1 MKIQTKFFGEIEIDT
16 NSIINFEHGIPGFE
30 DLKEYVLLGI
40 EDNENL
46 KCLQSIEEVH
56 VCLLMIS
63 PWMHFKDYEIQLS
76 DEEINEL
83 QINNEHDVAIYN
95 IINNNENKITANLL
109 APVVIN
115 VINNRA
121 KQIILS
127 ESKYNIR
134 QEIPCL

>member
-1 MKIQTKFFGEIEIDT
+1 MKIQTKFFGQIEIDT

-30 DLKEYVLLGI
+30 DLKEYILLGI
-40 EDNENL
+40 DDNENL
-46 KCLQSIEEVH
+46 KCLQSIKEIH

-63 PWMHFKDYEIQLS
+63 PWMYFKDYEIQLS

-83 QINNEHDVAIYN
+83 KIKNEHDVAIYN
-95 IINNNENKITANLL
+95 IIKNNDDKITVNLL

-121 KQIILS
+121 MQIILS

>member
-30 DLKEYVLLGI
+30 DLNNFVLLDI
-40 EDNENL
+40 EDNDNL
-46 KCLQSIEEVH
+46 KLLQSIEEIQI
-56 VCLLMIS
+56 CLLMIS
-63 PWMHFKDYEIQLS
+63 PWEYFKDYEIQLS

-83 QINNEHDVAIYN
+83 QIKNEHDVVIYN
-95 IINNNENKITANLL
+95 IIKNNDGKITANLL